1 MSSGELDQD
10 FSDALSED
18 GDSDSVIEEN
28 SDVENDMEVERITLD
43 KNQRVNG
50 KISKTERENLS
61 SLSKAGLLLNKQ
73 LKKENSKMHLNSPK
87 NGVVHEFTLEHVD
100 FINQAACLLE
110 EFDKINEEAYLPVI
124 KVLFDWLRINPDVL
138 KTSGKV
144 SYTYKRH

>member
-1 MSSGELDQD
+1 M
-10 FSDALSED
+10 
-18 GDSDSVIEEN
+18 IEEH
-28 SDVENDMEVERITLD
+28 SDVENDLEVEKIILD
-43 KNQRVNG
+43 KNQKHVNG
-50 KISKTERENLS
+50 KISKRERENLS

-73 LKKENSKMHLNSPK
+73 LKKENSKMHLNSAK
-87 NGVVHEFTLEHVD
+87 NGVVHNFTLEHVD

-144 SYTYKRH
+144 KKHTSCKLFNCIRDH